1 MLFHRSR
8 RRQLARLGVSL
19 VAAGVMLAAVPGAAA
34 AQDDDGYLEFWLNSV
49 TIGGP
54 GSPGKYVPA
63 QVYLDD
69 GIINPVVT
77 IDVSGLAGVVD
88 VEFPE
93 QCVAASGTVTCEL
106 DLFDAGPYGSFTMP
120 IGFVAASGASVG
132 DGATIS
138 WTADADNARA
148 NPGSAT
154 ITLGDG
160 PDLVVTSGDEDFGLV
175 PPGQPVA
182 VPIEGYN
189 AGNQPVSGLQLF
201 VNASAMELGQY
212 DNCAYTTYPED
223 SYAVCDIDLELAPGE
238 GFEIVDGFEV
248 TLTETALREYVSYT
262 VLPAGEMTLSSRTK
276 LTGGTGATLSAV
288 ATGGRMASRS
298 TGDLDEN
305 DNFGSVLLMAD
316 NQADLAVTGASAAG
330 AVGESVQV
338 TVGATNLGPATVT
351 RRSGDPAVHFTFHTP
366 EGTEVTEVPQGCFT
380 VDEHGY
386 PIGSEPGEPWYVCA
400 SAHWRSPAGD
410 QFEYT
415 FTLRINEVIPDAE
428 GLVQVADFDGSPEP
442 WYDRNPDNNEALV
455 LINPTGEHPGNGG
468 GSGGGGVG
476 GGLPV
481 TGAQAGLVAAGG
493 AAILI
498 AGVVFFVLGR
508 RKRVVLVT
516 GDDETGPTAK

>member
-63 QVYLDD
+63 QIYLSD
-69 GIINPVVT
+69 GIVNPVVT
-77 IDVSGLAGVVD
+77 IDVAGLAGVVD

-93 QCVAASGTVTCEL
+93 QCVTASGTVTCEL
-106 DLFDAGPYGSFTMP
+106 DLFDTSPYGSLTMP
-120 IGFVAASGASVG
+120 IGLIAASGASVG
-132 DGATIS
+132 DSATVS
-138 WTADADNARA
+138 WVADAANARA

-175 PPGQPVA
+175 QPGQTIA

-201 VNASAMELGQY
+201 LSGSAMELGQY
-212 DNCAYTTYPED
+212 DNCAYTIYPED

-238 GFEIVDGFEV
+238 GFEIVDGFEA
-248 TLTETALREYVSYT
+248 TPTEIALSEYVGYT

-276 LTGGTGATLSAV
+276 LTKGSGATLGAV
-288 ATGGRMASRS
+288 TTGGRMASRS

-305 DNFGSVLLMAD
+305 DNYGAVFVEVD
-316 NQADLAVTGASAAG
+316 NQADFEVSGAVASG
-330 AVGESVQV
+330 AVGDQVSV
-338 TVGATNLGPATVT
+338 TVGLTNLGPGTVVN
-351 RRSGDPAVHFTFHTP
+351 RSGEPAATFAFHVP
-366 EGTEVTEVPQGCFT
+366 EGTEVTQVPEDCRTEGT
-380 VDEHGY
+380 PET
-386 PIGSEPGEPWYVCA
+386 PGEQVPGADWYLCN
-400 SAHWRSPAGD
+400 SPLIMIRAGEE
-410 QFEYT
+410 FERT
-415 FTLRINEVIPDAE
+415 FTLLINEVIPDAE
-428 GLVQVADFDGSPEP
+428 GLVEAVNYGGLPELP
-442 WYDRNPDNNEALV
+442 YDRNPDNNEALV

-468 GSGGGGVG
+468 GSGGGVG